1 MSARFI
7 QLNGEP
13 FETTASTL
21 VDLLRQL
28 DLGETAGGIAIA
40 INGVVV
46 PRSRWSGHELEV
58 GDRVE
63 VVGAVQ
69 GG

>member
-1 MSARFI
+1 MTSQSI
-7 QLNGEP
+7 QVNGEP
-13 FETTASTL
+13 LETSAATL

-28 DLGETAGGIAIA
+28 DFAETTTGLAVAVNGAI
-40 INGVVV
+40 V
-46 PRSRWSGHELEV
+46 PRGDWTGHALKN